1 MFHLSAAQNNF
12 LLKFQS
18 DITFVDV
25 AVEIIRH
32 VLEHQ
37 KIADPTNILLVA
49 RELLKNAVVHGN
61 QNDRDK
67 KVVLRLLRIGPNRYR
82 LQVEDSG
89 PGLGLKKSSISK
101 REREQTDKRKGA
113 SGHGFAI
120 INNLSKQVFFNEKGN
135 RITVLLSA

>member
-67 KVVLRLLRIGPNRYR
+67 KVVLRLLRIGPDRYR

-89 PGLGLKKSSISK
+89 PGLGLKKSRISK
-101 REREQTDKRKGA
+101 REQEQTDKRSEA
-113 SGHGFAI
+113 NGHGFAI
-120 INNLSKQVFFNEKGN
+120 INNLSRQVFFNEKGN